1 MRTGLVIALAL
12 IFSQTLMSQEKFKF
26 GKISDEEVKSTVDEK
41 FPDASAIV
49 LYEEMDTRF
58 TFDRPTGTGIINRY
72 VVRIKILTN
81 DGVDNANQFIST
93 RLGRSNLDNESIS
106 GFTGYT
112 YNWVGD
118 KVEKT
123 KLSKENIFVEKV
135 TEYLSR
141 TKFAFPLV
149 KAGSVI
155 EYKYE
160 LSSPRFSYL
169 EGFKFQRSIPVKY
182 SRYFLQIPEYFT
194 FDTDLKGYEKV
205 KVTKS
210 QESVSYLLTGGNTL
224 SCSSNNLLFEV
235 MDLPSL
241 KDENYV
247 WNLNDFMTRVTLE
260 LKSVMIPGTVFK
272 NFSSSWA
279 AVNEELLNSY
289 EFGKQLNTKYFK
301 DELSALITPQMDT
314 LQKIRTIYNLVKSRV
329 KWNDVNSL
337 WIGNPREALK
347 KGVGSS
353 AEINALLI
361 CALKEA
367 GLNSYPVVTS
377 LRNRGRIPITHP
389 TIDYLNYFI
398 VGVVVNNKHVYL
410 DASSKFGDLNVIPV
424 DAMSDYAR
432 SVHPNIFSNWINLT
446 NLIKSNKNVNMSI
459 AYDSDG
465 SISGDFSEYV
475 TGQSRYIKRI
485 EYSSA
490 KSEQE
495 YIEDLQSDLN
505 LKIKNFSISGN
516 DCNSESTTTS
526 FKYTK
531 GSNDLQSDKIFIQ
544 PLFASDFI
552 ENPFKA
558 EFRKLPIEFSFPYT
572 YSLNVF
578 LTLPEGYEIDEL
590 PLQKNYSLPN
600 RDATL
605 NLIVG
610 YNQATNAISM
620 KLRFELNK
628 ILFSPLEYP
637 QLREFFAL
645 FSNIANSQVVL
656 KKSVK

>member
-1 MRTGLVIALAL
+1 MRTGLVIALTL
-12 IFSQTLMSQEKFKF
+12 IFSHTLVSQEKFKF

-41 FPDASAIV
+41 FPDASAVV

-160 LSSPRFSYL
+160 LSSPQFSYL

-260 LKSVMIPGTVFK
+260 LKSVMVPGTVFK
-272 NFSSSWA
+272 NF
-279 AVNEELLNSY
+279 
-289 EFGKQLNTKYFK
+289 
-301 DELSALITPQMDT
+301 
-314 LQKIRTIYNLVKSRV
+314 
-329 KWNDVNSL
+329 
-337 WIGNPREALK
+337 
-347 KGVGSS
+347 
-353 AEINALLI
+353 
-361 CALKEA
+361 
-367 GLNSYPVVTS
+367 
-377 LRNRGRIPITHP
+377 
-389 TIDYLNYFI
+389 
-398 VGVVVNNKHVYL
+398 
-410 DASSKFGDLNVIPV
+410 
-424 DAMSDYAR
+424 
-432 SVHPNIFSNWINLT
+432 
-446 NLIKSNKNVNMSI
+446 
-459 AYDSDG
+459 
-465 SISGDFSEYV
+465 
-475 TGQSRYIKRI
+475 
-485 EYSSA
+485 
-490 KSEQE
+490 
-495 YIEDLQSDLN
+495 
-505 LKIKNFSISGN
+505 
-516 DCNSESTTTS
+516 
-526 FKYTK
+526 
-531 GSNDLQSDKIFIQ
+531 
-544 PLFASDFI
+544 
-552 ENPFKA
+552 
-558 EFRKLPIEFSFPYT
+558 
-572 YSLNVF
+572 
-578 LTLPEGYEIDEL
+578 
-590 PLQKNYSLPN
+590 
-600 RDATL
+600 
-605 NLIVG
+605 
-610 YNQATNAISM
+610 
-620 KLRFELNK
+620 
-628 ILFSPLEYP
+628 
-637 QLREFFAL
+637 
-645 FSNIANSQVVL
+645 
-656 KKSVK
+656 